1 LLIDDEKL
9 EGHQLLLMLKKFEII
24 KVKKCDCKLMQA
36 YCIEKN
42 EWKLILNEL
51 YIDELDLMIMLGI
64 SKIEL
69 AEVEKNQNIFM
80 MNRELIMLN

>member
-1 LLIDDEKL
+1 LIDDEKL

-24 KVKKCDCKLMQA
+24 KVKKCDCKLMQLH
-36 YCIEKN
+36 YIEKD